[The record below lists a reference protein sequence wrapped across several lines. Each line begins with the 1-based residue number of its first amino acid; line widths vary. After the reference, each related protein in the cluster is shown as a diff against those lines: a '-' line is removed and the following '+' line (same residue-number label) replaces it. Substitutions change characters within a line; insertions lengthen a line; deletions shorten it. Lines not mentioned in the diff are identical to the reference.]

1 MKGMGRKR
9 FFLVSLV
16 VMALGAVLLVN
27 AATSGG
33 PLQLNQRLLIQGIGV
48 DKTEEG
54 VLVSVHVSDPL
65 QQGAI
70 QLYQAE
76 GSTVLTALDQLSQT
90 SGKVPLYSH
99 NMMVILGRECAEDG
113 AEKYMDFFVRYYETR
128 PSVSVFMAEEEARD
142 ILETQQDGEYPDT
155 ETLVQLAQSG
165 SINGWVVNTR
175 VIDFVNQLAGEGSS
189 PYMPVLGTEENQ
201 IRVTGTALFR
211 QDVLCGILSPEES
224 RILLLITKR
233 LTGGQVLAEEDETG
247 KITLSIQK
255 ATACVSTALEKERPV
270 LQIGIQCEL
279 EISSMDMMRFSGD
292 GAQMID
298 DLEKQLSQKLT
309 EQTGQVLNRTLG
321 ELHSD
326 PFGFGRLLMQTQTGW
341 WKEKGKNWESE
352 MANCQFSVEAD
363 VSINRVEAEVPPLH

>member
-1 MKGMGRKR
+1 MIGMGRKR
-9 FFLVSLV
+9 FFWVSLV

-27 AATSGG
+27 AAASGG

-175 VIDFVNQLAGEGSS
+175 VIDFVNQLAG
-189 PYMPVLGTEENQ
+189 
-201 IRVTGTALFR
+201 
-211 QDVLCGILSPEES
+211 
-224 RILLLITKR
+224 
-233 LTGGQVLAEEDETG
+233 
-247 KITLSIQK
+247 
-255 ATACVSTALEKERPV
+255 
-270 LQIGIQCEL
+270 
-279 EISSMDMMRFSGD
+279 
-292 GAQMID
+292 
-298 DLEKQLSQKLT
+298 
-309 EQTGQVLNRTLG
+309 
-321 ELHSD
+321 
-326 PFGFGRLLMQTQTGW
+326 
-341 WKEKGKNWESE
+341 
-352 MANCQFSVEAD
+352 
-363 VSINRVEAEVPPLH
+363 